1 MSSKTARILFPEAL
15 SDFDFLPDC
24 ASSDL
29 RWRALGLGHQ
39 EHHNG
44 GPGEETEPGQADQR

>member
-29 RWRALGLGHQ
+29 LWRALGVGH
-39 EHHNG
+39 
-44 GPGEETEPGQADQR
+44 